1 MDEVGMD
8 KAVTAKID
16 IEALA
21 TAVEALIEGTV
32 KNRQFIKE
40 ILLKDK

>member
-1 MDEVGMD
+1 MD
-8 KAVTAKID
+8 KAVAARTD
-16 IEALA
+16 IKALT

-40 ILLKDK
+40 KLLKDK